1 MLIDFSFK
9 NYRAFKDQQTISL
22 VASSDKE
29 LIQNTISLDNLQDI
43 KLLRSLVIYGANAS
57 GKTTVLD
64 ALNFCRTLVVNSARY
79 TPEQSI
85 EVNPF
90 LLDNESKGEPVEF
103 EFSFIQDN
111 VRYQY
116 GFKVTQKQ
124 VLEEWLI
131 SYPRG
136 RARKLYQR
144 ICHDGKN
151 NYSFSSY
158 LKGEKEKLIEL
169 TGPTA
174 LFLSVGATFNNQQ
187 LLKVYKWFSE
197 KLVGVKASKIDLG
210 LFLHAMNKSNFK
222 SWVREFIKFS
232 DLGITD
238 ISIVEEDLKLNK
250 IPHDAPEVVVKFFEF
265 VKDWAE
271 DQKQE
276 GARSLSVKFL
286 HQIGD
291 NLVPFSLDDESEGT
305 KQLLALSLPIINA
318 LTKGQILFIDEINSS
333 LHPLLV
339 QSIVNL
345 FQNPEINVLNSQ
357 LIFNTHDV
365 SLLDKSLFRRDQ
377 IWFTEKDSKG
387 ASHIYSLLDFSP
399 RKQEALGKGYLQ
411 GRYGAIPF
419 IGELSKEEI
428 NLDKKV

>member
-9 NYRAFKDQQTISL
+9 NYRAFKDQQAISL

-29 LIQNTISLDNLQDI
+29 LLQNTISLDILQDI

-116 GFKVTQKQ
+116 GFKITQKQ

-151 NYSFSSY
+151 NYSFSSF

-210 LFLHAMNKSNFK
+210 LFLRAMNKSNFK

-232 DLGITD
+232 DLGIAD

-250 IPHDAPEVVVKFFEF
+250 IPHDAPEVIVKFFEF

-291 NLVPFSLDDESEGT
+291 NLVPFSLDDESDGT

-419 IGELSKEEI
+419 IGELPKEEI
-428 NLDKKV
+428 NLGKKV

>member
-29 LIQNTISLDNLQDI
+29 LIQNTISLDILQDI